1 MPGFDAVER
10 RGLMRGSEMLQQRI
24 AACFS
29 LHEVIDK
36 ISVVIQIIVFIYIS
50 VLFTAKVKIIF
61 KICTKFILLGK

>member
-24 AACFS
+24 AGLLS

-50 VLFTAKVKIIF
+50 VLFTAKVKIN
-61 KICTKFILLGK
+61 LQNLY